1 MSTTEKLYI
10 KTTPSQMVNIGH
22 FSAAGIVALLL
33 IVGMTLGQLILSGLM
48 LVFLVL
54 PYVVWRY
61 LVVSCTVYEITNE
74 RIKHRYG
81 VLNKTTNELEL
92 YRVRDYQL
100 QQPFWLRLVGC
111 GNVVVISADRTT
123 SELVL
128 WAMADSEKIV
138 NTLRE
143 LVEANRRAQG
153 VRNLDMGPAH
163 SFE

>member
-1 MSTTEKLYI
+1 
-10 KTTPSQMVNIGH
+10 MVNIGH